1 MKERL
6 EKSEKYR
13 LKRRLAIGGMG
24 EIYIIETTNHP
35 HFTDGIL
42 VAKGPPDEIIHNKN
56 KIEMLHEEGRLAL
69 RLEHENI
76 VQTFDIEEDEDKL
89 PLLLMEYLSGPS
101 LSEILGRAKQKNIQI
116 PIHFILQVLKDIV
129 CGLHFAHTLK
139 NQYGN
144 NIGIIHRDVSPANIL
159 ITIDGQNK
167 IIDFGIAKSADSEVK
182 TKTGTIKGKLS
193 YMAPEHI
200 TGKRP
205 DVQSDIWAL
214 GVVLWESLAVNRL
227 FSGNT
232 FQAVIQQVLHFP
244 IVPPSTVN
252 KKVPKSIDAISMK
265 LLKREQDERYAN
277 CADIFHSLDALK
289 INWSPKK
296 TTALI
301 KKLFP
306 RKSERWLHEAERT
319 AHLRDKKQRPKGL
332 IEGGIYKIENLD
344 FSESER
350 TGTTK
355 NKITPF
361 DWSEFSES
369 TSTYTGSRSNINVV
383 SSTTENEPIFDI
395 NTQLPHLVKAAVKED
410 IAYHHGFDDDPWSE
424 LTSTREIPNPNE
436 HQEEKRKSDLE
447 NIMDLDES
455 VASTQSY
462 GFDKFQSQEAFSI
475 QEDITIKTLDS
486 VEINS
491 FEQKPSFWE
500 NKRVKE
506 IASISFIGI
515 IIGSLL
521 YFYFS

>member
-1 MKERL
+1 MRERL

-24 EIYIIETTNHP
+24 EIYLIETQNHP
-35 HFTDGIL
+35 QFTDGIL
-42 VAKGPPDEIIHNKN
+42 VAKGPPNEIIHNKN
-56 KIEMLHEEGRLAL
+56 KIEMLNEEGRLAL
-69 RLEHENI
+69 RLAHENI
-76 VQTFDIEEDEDKL
+76 VQTFDIEKDDDEI

-101 LSEILGRAKQKNIQI
+101 LSEILGRAKQKEFKI

-144 NIGIIHRDVSPANIL
+144 NIGIIHRDISPANIL
-159 ITIDGQNK
+159 ITIDGHNK

-205 DVQSDIWAL
+205 DIQSDIWAL

-252 KKVPKSIDAISMK
+252 KKVPTSIDAICMK
-265 LLKREQDERYAN
+265 LLKRDQEERYAN
-277 CADIFHSLDALK
+277 CADIFNSFNALK

-296 TTALI
+296 TTDLI

-319 AHLRDKKQRPKGL
+319 AHLRDKKPLAKGL
-332 IEGGIYKIENLD
+332 VEGGVCKIENID

-355 NKITPF
+355 KAMMPF

-369 TSTYTGSRSNINVV
+369 TSTFTGSRSNIHVTG
-383 SSTTENEPIFDI
+383 STTESEPVFDI
-395 NTQLPHLVKAAVKED
+395 ITKLPTLVKTAVKEND
-410 IAYHHGFDDDPWSE
+410 SYKHGFDEDPWSE

-436 HQEEKRKSDLE
+436 LQEAKIESDLE
-447 NIMDLDES
+447 NIMDLDEP
-455 VASTQSY
+455 VGNTQSY

-475 QEDITIKTLDS
+475 KDEISIQTLDS
-486 VEINS
+486 IELDS
-491 FEQKPSFWE
+491 LEQNTSFWAR
-500 NKRVKE
+500 KRVKE
-506 IASISFIGI
+506 ITSISVIGI
-515 IIGSLL
+515 IFGFLL
-521 YFYFS
+521 YFYLS

>member
-24 EIYIIETTNHP
+24 EIYLVETTNHP

-56 KIEMLHEEGRLAL
+56 KIDMLHEEGRLAL

-76 VQTFDIEEDEDKL
+76 VQTFDIEEDEDNL

-101 LSEILGRAKQKNIQI
+101 LSEVLGRAKKKEIKI
-116 PIHFILQVLKDIV
+116 PIHFILQVLKDAV

-252 KKVPKSIDAISMK
+252 
-265 LLKREQDERYAN
+265 R
-277 CADIFHSLDALK
+277 
-289 INWSPKK
+289 
-296 TTALI
+296 
-301 KKLFP
+301 
-306 RKSERWLHEAERT
+306 
-319 AHLRDKKQRPKGL
+319 
-332 IEGGIYKIENLD
+332 
-344 FSESER
+344 
-350 TGTTK
+350 
-355 NKITPF
+355 
-361 DWSEFSES
+361 
-369 TSTYTGSRSNINVV
+369 
-383 SSTTENEPIFDI
+383 
-395 NTQLPHLVKAAVKED
+395 
-410 IAYHHGFDDDPWSE
+410 
-424 LTSTREIPNPNE
+424 
-436 HQEEKRKSDLE
+436 
-447 NIMDLDES
+447 
-455 VASTQSY
+455 
-462 GFDKFQSQEAFSI
+462 
-475 QEDITIKTLDS
+475 
-486 VEINS
+486 
-491 FEQKPSFWE
+491 
-500 NKRVKE
+500 
-506 IASISFIGI
+506 
-515 IIGSLL
+515 
-521 YFYFS
+521 